1 MDKVLKPQIVTYI
14 EKGVMEDKKIP
25 EMVKMHAMR
34 RHFYA
39 LARDLRELARVV
51 KECQLF
57 FDHNGEQIFTYFET
71 EYLILDL
78 LALSTICEQAAE
90 ENKRREGLL

>member
-1 MDKVLKPQIVTYI
+1 MDKILKHHIVNYV
-14 EKGVMEDKKIP
+14 EKGVIEDKKIA

-57 FDHNGEQIFTYFET
+57 FDHNSEQMFTCFET
-71 EYLILDL
+71 DFLVRDL
-78 LALSTICEQAAE
+78 LALAMICEQAAE
-90 ENKRREGLL
+90 ENKKREGL

>member
-39 LARDLRELARVV
+39 LARDLRELARIVRD
-51 KECQLF
+51 CAIF
-57 FDHNGEQIFTYFET
+57 FDHNGEHLFTCFET
-71 EYLILDL
+71 DFLVRDL
-78 LALSTICEQAAE
+78 LALAIICEQAAE
-90 ENKRREGLL
+90 ENKKKEGF

>member
-1 MDKVLKPQIVTYI
+1 MDKIIKPQIVNYI
-14 EKGVMEDKKIP
+14 EKGVMEDKKIA

-51 KECQLF
+51 KECQIF
-57 FDHNGEQIFTYFET
+57 FDHQGEHLFTCFET
-71 EYLILDL
+71 DFLVRDL
-78 LALSTICEQAAE
+78 LALAMICEQAAE
-90 ENKRREGLL
+90 ENKQREGIL